1 MCVYK
6 IQFSTQVGTYL
17 ADEFGLLPTEAGTG
31 SEAGVLLTCP
41 YVVSPLIP
49 PTSAMTAA
57 VLPAVL
63 PTQRHRLGLFPS
75 SNNAVFARR
84 MIVITQ
90 PRKLAARTLAE
101 RVASEWGCR
110 LGEEIGYDC
119 GSDHALSD
127 RTIVK
132 FVTDKVLMNE
142 SISDP
147 MLSLY
152 KVVLIDE
159 GEAVAHYDP
168 YYYCF

>member
-1 MCVYK
+1 M
-6 IQFSTQVGTYL
+6 
-17 ADEFGLLPTEAGTG
+17 G
-31 SEAGVLLTCP
+31 SDANVLLTCP

-49 PTSAMTAA
+49 PSAPMQ
-57 VLPAVL
+57 PP
-63 PTQRHRLGLFPS
+63 PTQRHRGGLFPS
-75 SNNAVFARR
+75 STPTVLARR

-110 LGEEIGYDC
+110 VGEEIGYDC

-142 SISDP
+142 SIRDP

-152 KVVLIDE
+152 KIVLIDE
-159 GEAVAHYDP
+159 GEAVAQYYDP
-168 YYYCF
+168 HITPLG